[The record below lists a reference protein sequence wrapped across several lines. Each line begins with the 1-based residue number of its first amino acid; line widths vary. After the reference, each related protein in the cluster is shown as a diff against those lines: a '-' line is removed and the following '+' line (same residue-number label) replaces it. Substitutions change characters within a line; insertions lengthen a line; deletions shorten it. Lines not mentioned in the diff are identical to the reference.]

1 MKKILIFVAEQWNV
15 WILLDL
21 TGMLFDIYINII
33 NFIDIIYV
41 LSKYKVIYIYIYNY
55 TCILNI

>member
-41 LSKYKVIYIYIYNY
+41 LSKYKVIYIYI
-55 TCILNI
+55 